1 MQVRTGHQNLKAKTT
16 SHQRSEIEQWR
27 VLLMY
32 TIMHAESNQVPT
44 LRKYSKSPFFELC
57 NS

>member
-16 SHQRSEIEQWR
+16 SHQCSEIEQWR
-27 VLLMY
+27 VQMY
-32 TIMHAESNQVPT
+32 TIHAESNQVPT